1 MGIAMFKGILI
12 GRKTDRSGSAMA
24 SLSRLRLGLCVATI
38 GSVFVCMPLASAPSF
53 AAEDQ
58 KITATASDIKAAYI
72 FNFIRFTDW
81 PTLRDK
87 TDGRLRLNVLNDQ
100 KVYDTLDML
109 SEEKVAKDMKLE
121 VQSCL
126 SEACLHQ
133 SSIIFIGQSDGIQY
147 QKLLKSLNGQ
157 PVLTISDI
165 PGFARNGGMI
175 EIKQD
180 GDRMTFTINLDRV
193 KKSDLYVS
201 AQLLQLANVIRG
213 DRLQFAI
220 VNGDQ

>member
-1 MGIAMFKGILI
+1 MGTTMFEGILT
-12 GRKTDRSGSAMA
+12 GRKSDRSGLSAAFASRCRLGICVAIAGCISIGMPGA
-24 SLSRLRLGLCVATI
+24 SL
-38 GSVFVCMPLASAPSF
+38 F
-53 AAEDQ
+53 AGENQ
-58 KITATASDIKAAYI
+58 ITATASDIKAAYI

-87 TDGRLRLNVLNDQ
+87 TDGSLRLNVLNDQ
-100 KVYDTLDML
+100 KVYDILDML
-109 SEEKVAKDMKLE
+109 AEEKVGKEMGLD

-126 SEACLHQ
+126 SEACLKQ
-133 SSIIFIGQSDGIQY
+133 SSIIFIGQFEGVDY
-147 QKLLKSLNGQ
+147 QKLLKSLNGS

-165 PGFARNGGMI
+165 PGFARKGGMI
-175 EIKQD
+175 EIRQD
-180 GDRMTFTINLDRV
+180 GDRMTFTINLDTV

-201 AQLLQLANVIRG
+201 AQLLQLANIIRG